1 MSPRISSAPC
11 GPWGSATAP
20 GFRSSRASISRYA
33 VGRWS
38 RSPGR
43 TVPARRRSRSSRQ
56 GCSRQI
62 EVRFSA
68 AAVRACSCRIP
79 AATRFASAPTRK
91 WLLAAAASSERGPSL
106 HRSASPGTKLAIRA
120 TSRAA
125 SASGSLSP
133 RCWLRSQI
141 SSSSTSRRA
150 ESIPPERRSSQLACA
165 LRPLREQR
173 SWSPTTSTSP
183 RPPPIERSRSGGR
196 PCLRN
201 NVLIGAGTI
210 AFAASVWAAID
221 RSNDGLSLLFVAL
234 ALLAVGMAW
243 LETGPDSAKELAL
256 IASLGAAAAAG
267 RVLFAAIPGVQPVTV
282 IAVVAGASLGARSG
296 FAVGT
301 VAAFVSN
308 FFLGQGVWTPWQM
321 LGWGACGVAGALAAP
336 LLRRRLALAAFC
348 FVLGMAFSAFMD
360 VWNWLAFYDE
370 HTWQTFAA
378 THARGLPFDLAH
390 AIGNVVIAL
399 AAGPELRR
407 LLDRY
412 GRRLHTEVV
421 WA

>member
-1 MSPRISSAPC
+1 M
-11 GPWGSATAP
+11 
-20 GFRSSRASISRYA
+20 
-33 VGRWS
+33 
-38 RSPGR
+38 
-43 TVPARRRSRSSRQ
+43 
-56 GCSRQI
+56 
-62 EVRFSA
+62 
-68 AAVRACSCRIP
+68 
-79 AATRFASAPTRK
+79 
-91 WLLAAAASSERGPSL
+91 
-106 HRSASPGTKLAIRA
+106 
-120 TSRAA
+120 
-125 SASGSLSP
+125 
-133 RCWLRSQI
+133 
-141 SSSSTSRRA
+141 
-150 ESIPPERRSSQLACA
+150 
-165 LRPLREQR
+165 
-173 SWSPTTSTSP
+173 
-183 RPPPIERSRSGGR
+183 
-196 PCLRN
+196 RN

-221 RSNDGLSLLFVAL
+221 RSNDGLSLLLVAL

-348 FVLGMAFSAFMD
+348 FVLGMGFSAFMD

>member
-1 MSPRISSAPC
+1 
-11 GPWGSATAP
+11 
-20 GFRSSRASISRYA
+20 
-33 VGRWS
+33 
-38 RSPGR
+38 
-43 TVPARRRSRSSRQ
+43 
-56 GCSRQI
+56 
-62 EVRFSA
+62 
-68 AAVRACSCRIP
+68 
-79 AATRFASAPTRK
+79 
-91 WLLAAAASSERGPSL
+91 
-106 HRSASPGTKLAIRA
+106 
-120 TSRAA
+120 
-125 SASGSLSP
+125 
-133 RCWLRSQI
+133 
-141 SSSSTSRRA
+141 
-150 ESIPPERRSSQLACA
+150 
-165 LRPLREQR
+165 
-173 SWSPTTSTSP
+173 
-183 RPPPIERSRSGGR
+183 
-196 PCLRN
+196 LRN
-201 NVLIGAGTI
+201 SVLIGAGTI

-221 RSNDGLSLLFVAL
+221 RSNDGLSLLLVAL

-256 IASLGAAAAAG
+256 IATLGAAAAAG

-301 VAAFVSN
+301 IAAFVSN
-308 FFLGQGVWTPWQM
+308 FFLGQGVWTPWLM

-348 FVLGMAFSAFMD
+348 FVLGMGFSAFMD

-412 GRRLHTEVV
+412 GRRLHTEVI